1 MKSIR
6 YLSVVGLTAMLALTS
21 AVETRRV
28 VAGDCGCRRP
38 AAIVPFASAAV
49 FPVAV
54 PLPALMPGCPCAG
67 GLQLAHPV
75 HGWTSGGW
83 FSDGIVL
90 QPGVSSLPAV
100 PAWPGSMTDGGIH
113 YRYPNYSYRYPWNHP
128 GPAVPHVNIVW

>member
-28 VAGDCGCRRP
+28 VAGDCGCRPPPLVFRFAGFVCLP
-38 AAIVPFASAAV
+38 GPVPWQACV
-49 FPVAV
+49 PGFPVAGGQELAV
-54 PLPALMPGCPCAG
+54 PGD
-67 GLQLAHPV
+67 
-75 HGWTSGGW
+75 GWGVGRW
-83 FSDGIVL
+83 FSDGVVL
-90 QPGVSSLPAV
+90 QPGVSSLPAI
-100 PAWPGSMTDGGIH
+100 PAWPGSITDGGIH

>member
-1 MKSIR
+1 MKSFR
-6 YLSVVGLTAMLALTS
+6 YLTVFGLAAILAMS
-21 AVETRRV
+21 SGFEVRRL

-38 AAIVPFASAAV
+38 APLIPYASSAV

-54 PLPALMPGCPCAG
+54 PLPVLMPGCPCAG
-67 GLQLAHPV
+67 GLQLAHSGYAWP
-75 HGWTSGGW
+75 GGGW
-83 FSDGIVL
+83 FSDGVVL
-90 QPGVSSLPAV
+90 QPGISSLPAV